1 MRRDK
6 WRTDKVDRVL
16 LCELNHQADELIGL
30 EADNSGSFGVY
41 FDRTAVEKD
50 PNKTTF

>member
-1 MRRDK
+1 M
-6 WRTDKVDRVL
+6 

-41 FDRTAVEKD
+41 FDRTAVES
-50 PNKTTF
+50 NKNSSLFGLLFCSVADTI